1 MYTAFRELLVSR
13 DFTLF
18 RAFLLAVAVQSVL
31 IHIGASLGWLELWV
45 VPFYWQATVVGGFI
59 FGVGMAL
66 AGGCSSGTWYR
77 VGEGM
82 VGSFI
87 ALLGFGLSAAA
98 TVWGILRPIR
108 LWVRGPEIEINGQV
122 PTLANLLG
130 VSPWVFVGLGVFA
143 MAVWV
148 IKTPRETPLL
158 GWGWMKT
165 GLLLGILAAGGWSL
179 SSLTGRH
186 YGLSITG
193 PSATMANF
201 VMTQETAG
209 LNWAVFMLLA
219 LPFGAFAAAKWSG
232 EFSWRAPSPLRMVQ
246 QFWGG
251 LLMGFGAV
259 TAGGCNIGHGLT
271 GFSALAVSSL
281 VATLFTIV
289 GTWVGTYW
297 FFMRK
302 MRNG

>member
-1 MYTAFRELLVSR
+1 
-13 DFTLF
+13 
-18 RAFLLAVAVQSVL
+18 
-31 IHIGASLGWLELWV
+31 
-45 VPFYWQATVVGGFI
+45 
-59 FGVGMAL
+59 
-66 AGGCSSGTWYR
+66 
-77 VGEGM
+77 M

-122 PTLANLLG
+122 PTLANLLN
-130 VSPWVFVGLGVFA
+130 VSPWVFVGLGVLA
-143 MAVWV
+143 MAIWV
-148 IKTPRETPLL
+148 IKSPRETPLF

-165 GLLLGILAAGGWSL
+165 GLLVGILAAGGWYS
-179 SSLTGRH
+179 SSLTGRY

-201 VMTQETAG
+201 VVTRETAG

-219 LPFGAFAAAKWSG
+219 LPFGAFAAAKWAG
-232 EFSWRAPSPLRMVQ
+232 EFSWRAPSPLRMIQ
-246 QFWGG
+246 QFGGG

-271 GFSALAVSSL
+271 GLSALAVSSL
-281 VATLFTIV
+281 VATVFTIV
-289 GTWVGTYW
+289 GTWSGTYW

-302 MRNG
+302 MRGV